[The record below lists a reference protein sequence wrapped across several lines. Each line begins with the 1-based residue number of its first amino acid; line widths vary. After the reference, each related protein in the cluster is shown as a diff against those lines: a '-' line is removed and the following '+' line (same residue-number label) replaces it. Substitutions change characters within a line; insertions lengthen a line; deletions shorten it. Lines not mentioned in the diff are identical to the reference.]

1 MHSKPQHTNSIG
13 RSAGQE
19 LAMQKYSYLASWSN
33 AAGFKKA
40 AWTFT
45 VKLCWAE
52 LFRTERSRVV
62 WDSRAEMSGVG
73 CDSVF

>member
-1 MHSKPQHTNSIG
+1 MHSSKRQDKSG
-13 RSAGQE
+13 ERSAGQE
-19 LAMQKYSYLASWSN
+19 LAMRRYSFLASWSN
-33 AAGFKKA
+33 AAGYKKA

-52 LFRTERSRVV
+52 IFRTEKSRVI